1 MTKKNEVQNSQFINS
16 YNNNVKTVME
26 TSVFKLLLILW
37 LLSFLLF
44 FVQTTTNFKD
54 EFYLSSINLPFQ
66 GLIAP
71 YSLCNFLKSQQLVPA
86 AWMKETSD

>member
-1 MTKKNEVQNSQFINS
+1 MFSYDKKNEVQNSQFINS

-66 GLIAP
+66 GLTAP
-71 YSLCNFLKSQQLVPA
+71 TACVIFWRVNS
-86 AWMKETSD
+86 